1 MKKYYQ
7 WQDKEGF
14 LYADTA
20 DLKRELQKQKEL
32 LQNYRELFDD
42 LESPDYVARG
52 NGFCDTKYSENFVSG
67 QIEKIQARIAQI
79 EKWILERNQTNEN

>member
-32 LQNYRELFDD
+32 LQNYWELSDD

-79 EKWILERNQTNEN
+79 EKWIVERNQTNEN

>member
-32 LQNYRELFDD
+32 LQNYWELFDD

>member
-32 LQNYRELFDD
+32 LQNYWELSDD

>member
-32 LQNYRELFDD
+32 LQNYWELSDD

-67 QIEKIQARIAQI
+67 RIEKIQARIAQI
-79 EKWILERNQTNEN
+79 EKWIVERNQTNEN